1 METAPGVHRLTQGVT
16 NFYLIEEGGK
26 LVLVDAG
33 TPADWSLF
41 AATVGQMSHQLDDLD
56 AVLLTHAHSDHTGFA
71 EKARTTAEARVWIH
85 RDDEHSLKTGQTA
98 KPDGGMSA
106 YLLKLQMYKTMLSLG
121 RRGASKIVPVAEA
134 STFGDGERI
143 DVPGKPRVIH
153 APGHT
158 VGSCALLLDERKILF
173 AGDVLTTWNAFTG
186 RTGPQIMPSAMNQ
199 DTSRALRSLDALEG
213 ITADLVLPGHGDP
226 WTGGAAEAVRLAR
239 QAGPS

>member
-1 METAPGVHRLTQGVT
+1 METAPGVQRLTQGVT

-33 TPADWSLF
+33 TPGDWALF
-41 AATVGQMSHQLDDLD
+41 TATVAQMAHRLDDLD

-71 EKARTTAEARVWIH
+71 EKARTTAGAPVWIH
-85 RDDEHSLKTGQTA
+85 HDDEQALKTGQTA
-98 KPDGGMSA
+98 KPDGGMGA
-106 YLLKLQMYKTMLSLG
+106 YLFKLQMYKTMLSLG

-134 STFGDGERI
+134 STFDDGEKV

-158 VGSCALLLDERKILF
+158 AGSCALLLEERNVLF
-173 AGDVLTTWNAFTG
+173 AGDVLATWNAFTG
-186 RTGPQIMPSAMNQ
+186 HGGPQIMPSAMNQ
-199 DTSRALRSLDALEG
+199 DTSRALQSLGALEG
-213 ITADLVLPGHGDP
+213 ISAELVLPGHGDP
-226 WTGGAAEAVRLAR
+226 WTGGVEEAVKLAR

>member
-1 METAPGVHRLTQGVT
+1 METAPGVYRLTQGVT

-33 TPADWSLF
+33 TPGDWGLL
-41 AATVGQMSHQLDDLD
+41 AATVAQMSHQLHDLD

-71 EKARTTAEARVWIH
+71 EKARTTAAAPVWIH
-85 RDDEHSLKTGQTA
+85 RNDEQALRTGQTA
-98 KPDGGMSA
+98 KPDGGMGG

-121 RRGASKIVPVAEA
+121 RRGATKIVPVAEA
-134 STFGDGERI
+134 STFDDGERI

-158 VGSCALLLDERKILF
+158 VGSCALLLDEKSVLF
-173 AGDVLTTWNAFTG
+173 AGDVLSTWNAFTG
-186 RTGPQIMPSAMNQ
+186 RSGPQIMPSAMNQ
-199 DTSRALRSLDALEG
+199 DTSQALQSLGALEG
-213 ITADLVLPGHGDP
+213 ISADLVLPGHGDP
-226 WTGGAAEAVRLAR
+226 WTGGVREAVKLAR